1 MRRRPNSLEV
11 RCKARSS
18 APAHTTP
25 EAICLAVP
33 VLTRTLPSAQP
44 AVRAKAENC
53 HPSFPQE
60 KLRAD
65 PTHCL
70 VFLTFRHE
78 NGGSMSGVSLRPSL
92 QRPLLSASEMRW
104 LRATH
109 CLGLLLIVLVAL
121 IWVAASQLIETIFKD
136 QSFDHPYFLT
146 YFNTCGFT
154 FWLLATACAKA
165 SPGVDVSPE
174 GDQLMSEQEPGR
186 CGRLRKYGAM
196 ALVVSPAWLA
206 ANYLFNLSLDYT
218 SVASNS
224 MFSTTSNLWT
234 MLFSV
239 CFLGERLN
247 PFHVLAVIFTMAG
260 SSLVAMADA
269 ADADDGEQKSSWVGD
284 CLALVSACV
293 YGAYT
298 VLLKHCVP
306 ENEERLAMPTLFGC
320 IGLLVLVFGW
330 PLLLLFDH
338 IAWEDFAWPSR
349 SVLGTLSINALIGT
363 NLSDVL
369 WAYAV
374 QLTTPLTEPRKREG
388 DVAHWRNLGTSQ
400 HLVNHP
406 T

>member
-1 MRRRPNSLEV
+1 
-11 RCKARSS
+11 
-18 APAHTTP
+18 
-25 EAICLAVP
+25 
-33 VLTRTLPSAQP
+33 
-44 AVRAKAENC
+44 
-53 HPSFPQE
+53 
-60 KLRAD
+60 
-65 PTHCL
+65 
-70 VFLTFRHE
+70 
-78 NGGSMSGVSLRPSL
+78 MSGALDSL

-154 FWLLATACAKA
+154 FWLLATACAKPA
-165 SPGVDVSPE
+165 KPSPPVDVSQGE
-174 GDQLMSEQEPGR
+174 QLMSEQELR

-196 ALVVSPAWLA
+196 ALVVGPAWLA

-260 SSLVAMADA
+260 SSLVALADA
-269 ADADDGEQKSSWVGD
+269 ADADDEQKSSWVGD
-284 CLALVSACV
+284 GLALVSACM

-330 PLLLLFDH
+330 PLLLLFDR

-349 SVLGTLSINALIGT
+349 SVLGTLSINALVGT

-374 QLTTPLTEPRKREG
+374 QLTTPLTATLGLSLTVPFGMISDALLRGKSFDAQYILGSLLVLSGFLLVSFAGPLWTTALPRCLRC
-388 DVAHWRNLGTSQ
+388 LGLEASSGGSSCESSDSCED
-400 HLVNHP
+400 
-406 T
+406 

>member
-1 MRRRPNSLEV
+1 
-11 RCKARSS
+11 
-18 APAHTTP
+18 
-25 EAICLAVP
+25 
-33 VLTRTLPSAQP
+33 
-44 AVRAKAENC
+44 
-53 HPSFPQE
+53 
-60 KLRAD
+60 
-65 PTHCL
+65 
-70 VFLTFRHE
+70 
-78 NGGSMSGVSLRPSL
+78 MSGAVDSL

-104 LRATH
+104 LRPTH

-154 FWLLATACAKA
+154 FWLLATACAKP
-165 SPGVDVSPE
+165 SPVHVSPE
-174 GDQLMSEQEPGR
+174 GEQLMSEQPGCR
-186 CGRLRKYGAM
+186 GLRKYGAM

-206 ANYLFNLSLDYT
+206 ANYLNLSLDYT

-269 ADADDGEQKSSWVGD
+269 ADADERGQKSSWVGD

-306 ENEERLAMPTLFGC
+306 ESEERLAMPTLFGC

-330 PLLLLFDH
+330 PLLLLFDR

-374 QLTTPLTEPRKREG
+374 QLTTPLTATLGLSLTVPFGMISDAVLRGKRFDVQYILGSLLVLGGFLLVSFAGPLWTALPRCRCLRRLDRTPSGGSSCESS
-388 DVAHWRNLGTSQ
+388 DSCED
-400 HLVNHP
+400 
-406 T
+406 